1 MDKNL
6 TLYCYLIDL
15 KNVADLKTLQH
26 YDKSAKSYID
36 ELENIKTKIIEYRKE
51 LFEQTQKIVSAQTK
65 YKVTLHRNVDYWH
78 KNKVTFTVTLSKV
91 YEDIGENKIKEKQ
104 FQGRQRSEAIKEYK
118 TLIAQYPGCDTKNNM
133 NI

>member
-65 YKVTLHRNVDYWH
+65 YKVTLQRNVDYWR

-91 YEDIGENKIKEKQ
+91 YKEIGENKITEKK
-104 FQGRQRSEAIKEYK
+104 FEGRQRSEAIKEYK

>member
-6 TLYCYLIDL
+6 TLYCYLIDT

-51 LFEQTQKIVSAQTK
+51 LFEQTQKILSAQTK
-65 YKVTLHRNVDYWH
+65 YKVTLQRNVDCWR
-78 KNKVTFTVTLSKV
+78 KNKVGVSQSLCKPS
-91 YEDIGENKIKEKQ
+91 N
-104 FQGRQRSEAIKEYK
+104 
-118 TLIAQYPGCDTKNNM
+118 
-133 NI
+133 